1 MVEVATEDERPMRSH
16 ARRNRER
23 IIDAARDALTG
34 TGQDTSLNEI
44 ARRAG
49 VGIGTLF
56 RHFPNRDALLEAL
69 TYERTAALCAD
80 ATRLADAPEPAAA
93 LAAWLRDLVTHMA
106 SYRGLP
112 ASLLAGH
119 GLGNS
124 YQAIVTAAGALL
136 VRAQQAGSVRRD
148 LDVPAL
154 ISLAGAV
161 SWLLEQG
168 PEHAD
173 RAESVLTVLA
183 DGLRPT
189 DSPHSADDPRSA
201 AGVPVAAGRRSGDG
215 LRSADGSPSAG
226 GRTGPSMPAELA
238 AAETGLVL

>member
-1 MVEVATEDERPMRSH
+1 MVGVVADDERPMRSH

-69 TYERTAALCAD
+69 TYDRTMALCAD
-80 ATRLADAPEPAAA
+80 AAGLADAPDPAVA
-93 LAAWLRDLVTHMA
+93 LATWLRSLVTHMA
-106 SYRGLP
+106 TYRGLS
-112 ASLLAGH
+112 ASLLAGT

-124 YQAIVTAAGALL
+124 YQAIDAAASGLL
-136 VRAQQAGSVRRD
+136 TRAQQAGVVRAD

-161 SWLLEQG
+161 SWLLEQSPAQAG
-168 PEHAD
+168 RVD
-173 RAESVLTVLA
+173 FVMSVLA
-183 DGLRPT
+183 DGLRPV
-189 DSPHSADDPRSA
+189 RQR
-201 AGVPVAAGRRSGDG
+201 GVPVDTALPGPALPATLAVTESGFA
-215 LRSADGSPSAG
+215 L
-226 GRTGPSMPAELA
+226 
-238 AAETGLVL
+238 